1 MNAIVNKSLSV
12 IAGAVFA
19 AAIPSARL
27 LAQDPSPLKIFTA
40 VEVEFGTQSGKVYQ
54 LQGSS
59 NLVDWVSIGAPVFGV
74 GRDITQVFSTRNGG
88 EVAFGSYRLEQVA
101 APTNGL
107 APWSIAG
114 ATLSLDDT
122 PGDDLMQFTDATRGV
137 DLGDDPDPFAYV
149 FTRVDADTV
158 RTDIDYGDGKKDV
171 LTLTFT
177 APTRG
182 TWVREE
188 FRKERLKDRDL
199 GVFSVVS
206 NTVPNV
212 NPNPGTP
219 PPPPVDPG
227 TTNAPAE
234 PPTGLAGVIYQ
245 FQSGE
250 HPDRLEFKDATTGLE
265 IGDDVDDDEPN
276 TFTYTYTVTS
286 TNTAKIVVTFKA
298 DRYDDYE
305 LSFTSGGRGTFVR
318 REFRKGTVKD
328 IDNGAFSTVTGP
340 GTPGGNGNGNGN
352 DDDDDGDDD
361 NGNGNNGGNN
371 GGNTDPGTAPAGPSL
386 EGIVYRMVT
395 GESPDVLTFNS
406 ATAGVETGD
415 DDPSSFTYT
424 FTNTG
429 TSTAKLVVR
438 FKPDRWDEYDLTYVG
453 ANGGRFVR
461 REYDDGELKD
471 TDSGTFVKP

>member
-1 MNAIVNKSLSV
+1 MSTITKKSLSV

-19 AAIPSARL
+19 AVLPSANL

-59 NLVDWVSIGAPVFGV
+59 NLVEWVNIGAPVFGV
-74 GRDITQVFSTRNGG
+74 GRDITQVFSTRSGG
-88 EVAFGSYRLEQVA
+88 EVTFGSYRLEQVA

-107 APWSIAG
+107 APWSLAG

-188 FRKERLKDRDL
+188 YRKERLKDRDL

-227 TTNAPAE
+227 TTNSPAE
-234 PPTGLAGVIYQ
+234 PLTGLAGVIYQ

-276 TFTYTYTVTS
+276 AFTYTYAVTG
-286 TNTAKIVVTFKA
+286 TNTATIVVTFKPG
-298 DRYDDYE
+298 RHDDYE

-318 REFRKGTVKD
+318 REFRNGTVKD
-328 IDNGAFSTVTGP
+328 TDNGAFSTVTGP
-340 GTPGGNGNGNGN
+340 STPGGNGN
-352 DDDDDGDDD
+352 DD
-361 NGNGNNGGNN
+361 N
-371 GGNTDPGTAPAGPSL
+371 GGNTGGNGGNTGGNTNPGTAPAGPSL

-395 GESPDVLTFNS
+395 GEDPDVLTFTN

-429 TSTAKLVVR
+429 TSTARLVVR
-438 FKPDRWDEYDLTYVG
+438 FKPDRWDEYDLTFVG
-453 ANGGRFVR
+453 ANGGTFVR
-461 REYDDGELKD
+461 REYDDNELKD

>member
-1 MNAIVNKSLSV
+1 MNAIMHKSLSV

-19 AAIPSARL
+19 AVLPSANL
-27 LAQDPSPLKIFTA
+27 HAQDPSPLKIFTA
-40 VEVEFGTQSGKVYQ
+40 VEVEFGTQTGKVYQ

-59 NLVDWVSIGAPVFGV
+59 NLVDWVNIGAPVFGV
-74 GRDITQVFSTRNGG
+74 GRDITQVFSTRSGG
-88 EVAFGSYRLEQVA
+88 EVTFGSYRLEQVA

-107 APWSIAG
+107 APWSLAG
-114 ATLSLDDT
+114 TTLSLDDT

-188 FRKERLKDRDL
+188 YRRERLKDRDL

-212 NPNPGTP
+212 DPNPGTP

-227 TTNAPAE
+227 TTNSPAE

-265 IGDDVDDDEPN
+265 IGDDIDDDEPN
-276 TFTYTYTVTS
+276 TFTYIYTVTG
-286 TNTAKIVVTFKA
+286 TNTATIVVTFKPG
-298 DRYDDYE
+298 RHDDYA

-318 REFRKGTVKD
+318 REFRNGTVKD
-328 IDNGAFSTVTGP
+328 TDNGAFSTVTGP
-340 GTPGGNGNGNGN
+340 STPGGNGGN
-352 DDDDDGDDD
+352 DDDDD
-361 NGNGNNGGNN
+361 N
-371 GGNTDPGTAPAGPSL
+371 GGNTSGNAGGNTNPGTAPAGPSL

-395 GESPDVLTFNS
+395 GEDPDVLTFNN

-415 DDPSSFTYT
+415 DDPAGFTYT
-424 FTNTG
+424 YTSTG
-429 TSTAKLVVR
+429 TSTARLVVR
-438 FKPDRWDEYDLTYVG
+438 FKPDRWDEYDLTFVG
-453 ANGGRFVR
+453 TNGGTFVR
-461 REYDDGELKD
+461 REYDDNQLKD

>member
-1 MNAIVNKSLSV
+1 MSTITKKSLSV

-19 AAIPSARL
+19 AVLPSANL

-59 NLVDWVSIGAPVFGV
+59 NLVEWVNIGAPVFGV
-74 GRDITQVFSTRNGG
+74 GRDITQVFSTRSGG
-88 EVAFGSYRLEQVA
+88 EVTFGSYRLEQVA

-107 APWSIAG
+107 APWSLAG

-171 LTLTFT
+171 LTFTFT

-188 FRKERLKDRDL
+188 YRKERLKDRDL

-227 TTNAPAE
+227 TTNSPAE
-234 PPTGLAGVIYQ
+234 PLTGLAGVIYQ

-276 TFTYTYTVTS
+276 AFTYTYAVTG
-286 TNTAKIVVTFKA
+286 TNTATIVVTFKPG
-298 DRYDDYE
+298 RHDDYE

-318 REFRKGTVKD
+318 REFRNGTVKD
-328 IDNGAFSTVTGP
+328 TDNGAFSTVTGP
-340 GTPGGNGNGNGN
+340 STPGGNGN
-352 DDDDDGDDD
+352 DDDDD
-361 NGNGNNGGNN
+361 N
-371 GGNTDPGTAPAGPSL
+371 GGNTGGNGGNTGGNTNPGTAPAGPSL

-395 GESPDVLTFNS
+395 GEDPDVLTFTN

-424 FTNTG
+424 FTTTG
-429 TSTAKLVVR
+429 TSTARLVVR
-438 FKPDRWDEYDLTYVG
+438 FKPDRWDEYDLTFVG
-453 ANGGRFVR
+453 ANGGTFVR
-461 REYDDGELKD
+461 REYDDNELKD

>member
-1 MNAIVNKSLSV
+1 MNAIMTKSLSV
-12 IAGAVFA
+12 LAGAVFA

-40 VEVEFGTQSGKVYQ
+40 VEVEFGTQTGKVYQ

-59 NLVDWVSIGAPVFGV
+59 NLVDWVNIGAPVFGV
-74 GRDITQVFSTRNGG
+74 GRDITQVFSTRSGG

-107 APWSIAG
+107 APWSLAG

-122 PGDDLMQFTDATRGV
+122 PGDDLMQFTDATRGL

-188 FRKERLKDRDL
+188 YRKERLKDRDL
-199 GVFSVVS
+199 CVFSVVS

-276 TFTYTYTVTS
+276 TFTYTYTVTG
-286 TNTAKIVVTFKA
+286 TNTATIVVTFKA
-298 DRYDDYE
+298 DRHDDYE

-318 REFRKGTVKD
+318 REFRNGTVKD
-328 IDNGAFSTVTGP
+328 IDNGAFGTVTGP
-340 GTPGGNGNGNGN
+340 GNNGN
-352 DDDDDGDDD
+352 
-361 NGNGNNGGNN
+361 GNN
-371 GGNTDPGTAPAGPSL
+371 GGNTDPGTAPVGPSL
-386 EGIVYRMVT
+386 EGLVYRMVT
-395 GESPDVLTFNS
+395 GEDPDVLTFNS

-429 TSTAKLVVR
+429 TSTATLVVR
-438 FKPDRWDEYDLTYVG
+438 FKSDRWDEYDLTYVG
-453 ANGGRFVR
+453 SNGGRFVR
-461 REYDDGELKD
+461 REFDDGELKD
-471 TDSGTFVKP
+471 TDTGTFVKP